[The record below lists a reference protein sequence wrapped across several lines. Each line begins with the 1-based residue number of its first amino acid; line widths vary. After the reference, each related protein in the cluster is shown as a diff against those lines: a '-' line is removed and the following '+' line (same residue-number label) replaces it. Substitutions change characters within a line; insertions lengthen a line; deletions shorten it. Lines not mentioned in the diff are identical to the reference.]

1 MNLATLLRAPLRM
14 ASETIIKTI
23 DGQEWL
29 EDTAKPLQK
38 AVRDAFVG
46 PGGRELKNFLHGTW
60 LGHPLHPV
68 LTDIPIGA
76 WTVALA
82 LDALE
87 SMSGRK
93 ECGSAADLAIGVGL
107 LGAVGSAITGVTD
120 WSEIDGRARKIG
132 LVHGALN
139 VVSTTLY
146 AMSLFM
152 RKGRRTRSSG
162 VALSML
168 GFAVA
173 SSAAYLGGHLTFG
186 EQIGVDHTATA
197 DATKPEKFK
206 RVLKADELK
215 ENKPTRVEADGVA
228 VLLVKRGD
236 RIFALT
242 ETCPHL
248 GGPLSEGKLVGDAIQ
263 CPWHGSELALE
274 DGHVVNGPTA
284 FPARCFD
291 VRVRAGNIEVRAA
304 RPDEK

>member
-1 MNLATLLRAPLRM
+1 MPNVTTGGEM
-14 ASETIIKTI
+14 ASREIINNISDQKWI
-23 DGQEWL
+23 RDSAE
-29 EDTAKPLQK
+29 PLQK
-38 AVRDAFVG
+38 AVRGAFVG
-46 PGGRELKNFLHGTW
+46 DAGREVKNFLHGTW

-68 LTDIPIGA
+68 LTDVPVGA
-76 WTVALA
+76 WTAALA

-87 SMSGRK
+87 GMSGRK

-107 LGAVGSAITGVTD
+107 IGAVGSAVTGVTD

-146 AMSLFM
+146 AMSFFM

-168 GFAVA
+168 GFAIA

-206 RVLKADELK
+206 R
-215 ENKPTRVEADGVA
+215 
-228 VLLVKRGD
+228 
-236 RIFALT
+236 
-242 ETCPHL
+242 
-248 GGPLSEGKLVGDAIQ
+248 
-263 CPWHGSELALE
+263 
-274 DGHVVNGPTA
+274 
-284 FPARCFD
+284 
-291 VRVRAGNIEVRAA
+291 
-304 RPDEK
+304 